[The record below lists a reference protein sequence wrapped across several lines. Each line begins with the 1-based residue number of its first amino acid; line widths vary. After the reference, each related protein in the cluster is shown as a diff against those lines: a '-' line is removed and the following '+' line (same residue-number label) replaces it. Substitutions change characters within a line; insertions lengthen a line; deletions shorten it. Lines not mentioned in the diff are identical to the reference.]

1 MKKQENKILMLN
13 IFNILVTILFNL
25 LIIAVIIFVCVS
37 LKQVIVAILAVLPI
51 VSIISIIIFYTISYK
66 KRKIG
71 VTNLLLFMCSINI
84 PSLLISYKIISELE
98 TLDIFANANNDE
110 KTIEKNNLMA
120 DWEIKIE
127 QEKIEKKLAKLNS
140 KNESN
145 NNSKKVIEQK
155 REERK
160 REIYKSYSKFVY
172 NKIIKKYPD
181 EKNTFKLISLTT
193 EALENSNFLG
203 AYIKQEKLINLLQ
216 EFDWTKEQVIE
227 ILNEKDIEQIVI
239 TFKENRKNF

>member
-25 LIIAVIIFVCVS
+25 LIIAVIIFICVS

-51 VSIISIIIFYTISYK
+51 VSIISLIIFYSISYK

-71 VTNLLLFMCSINI
+71 VTNLLFFMCSINI

-98 TLDIFANANNDE
+98 TLDIFANVNNDE

-193 EALENSNFLG
+193 EALENSDFLS